1 MLGCARY
8 GYHKKHVRTH
18 YFELVFLHLV
28 QSACDVLRSNASGA
42 QNVDTVVFML
52 GWAWCRNHKSVPGH
66 VMMNLCFCIRWDLRV
81 LYCILVHWG
90 HKMSMHYFSCLS
102 GVGTDSTKSASRDVF
117 ASSAICGHVVR
128 SGASGVRNVD
138 TLFFMLRWARYEY
151 HKKHVG
157 THYVVF
163 VFFASCVI
171 CGSCSMFWCV

>member
-28 QSACDVLRSNASGA
+28 QSACDVLRSDASGA

-52 GWAWCRNHKSVPGH
+52 GWAWCRNHKSVPRH
-66 VMMNLCFCIRWDLRV
+66 VMMNLCFCIRRDLRV

-102 GVGTDSTKSASRDVF
+102 GVGTDSTKSASRDVTSNLCF
-117 ASSAICGHVVR
+117 CIWCDLRARSAFGCIGGAKRRHTIFHAQVGPVR
-128 SGASGVRNVD
+128 ISQKARRD
-138 TLFFMLRWARYEY
+138 TLRRIC
-151 HKKHVG
+151 
-157 THYVVF
+157 VF
-163 VFFASCVI
+163 CILCDLWV
-171 CGSCSMFWCV
+171 M